1 MNPLFARFLSS
12 ICRKEPISGFLLIF
26 GATDALLGGVGGR
39 SNLMLTGVFFVLIG
53 IGLRYLQTQKS
64 RSRGKSQRS
73 RRSMSYYALP
83 PGSSSTARAPLP
95 LLTAKKT
102 PKRSRSN

>member
-12 ICRKEPISGFLLIF
+12 VCRKEPISGFLLIF
-26 GATDALLGGVGGR
+26 GATDALLGGIGGR

-53 IGLRYLQTQKS
+53 IGLRYLQAQK
-64 RSRGKSQRS
+64 RQSRGKSQRPM
-73 RRSMSYYALP
+73 RYYALP
-83 PGSSSTARAPLP
+83 PGSTRSPLP

-102 PKRSRSN
+102 HKGHFN